1 MNESDKSI
9 IDQTLEF
16 WQSRSEE
23 RLTRESARQI
33 VANISGFFQVLA
45 EWDAAQSQ
53 AVSTKQ
59 EASDICQS
67 RFKRAVNDDCAR
79 FEAEP
84 YSEN

>member
-45 EWDAAQSQ
+45 DWDTAQSQ
-53 AVSTKQ
+53 AVATKQ
-59 EASDICQS
+59 NASEVCQS
-67 RFKRAVNDDCAR
+67 RFKRAVNDDCDR
-79 FEAEP
+79 WKDKPF
-84 YSEN
+84 SEN